1 MPRFVHVVGARPNF
15 MKIAPLL
22 RVMDER
28 PGWDNVLVHT
38 GQHYDAGMSGSFFA
52 DLDIRA
58 PDVNLGVGS
67 GSHASQTAAVLTGM
81 EQVLRDVE
89 PDLLVVVGDVNSTV
103 AAALAAVKLHIPVAH
118 VEAGLR
124 SGDRSMPEEINRI
137 LTDQLSA
144 VCLTP
149 SRDGNANLARE
160 GIDDGRVHFVG
171 NIMIDSL
178 HYSVGRSDAP
188 SALAKHGVTPKGYG
202 LVTLHRP
209 SNVDQPATLA
219 GILQALDE
227 IGRDLPL
234 LFPAHPRTRQ
244 RLEALGRTSSG
255 HTSDHLRVMEPVP
268 YLEMVALLDNAAVI
282 LTDSG
287 GLQEESTALGVPC
300 LTLRTT
306 TERPITITEGTN
318 VLVQDRSTRSILAAY
333 HGRTTNGAPRTPEGW
348 DGRTAHRVADVFT
361 GWLETDRAL

>member
-1 MPRFVHVVGARPNF
+1 MPCFVHVVGARPNF

-22 RVMDER
+22 RAMDGR
-28 PGWDNVLVHT
+28 GWESTLVHT
-38 GQHYDAGMSGSFFA
+38 GQHYDHEMSASFFR
-52 DLDIRA
+52 DLDIRT

-67 GSHASQTAAVLTGM
+67 GSHATQTAAVLTGM
-81 EQVLRDVE
+81 ERVLQDIN

-124 SGDRSMPEEINRI
+124 SGDRRMPEEINRL

-144 VCLTP
+144 LCLTP
-149 SRDGNANLARE
+149 SRDGNENLRRE
-160 GIDDGRVHFVG
+160 GIAESRIHFVG

-178 HYSVGRSDAP
+178 HFSVGRADA
-188 SALAKHGVTPKGYG
+188 SATLSKFGVDPGRYG

-209 SNVDQPATLA
+209 SNVDHPATLA
-219 GILQALDE
+219 GILDALE
-227 IGRDLPL
+227 QIGTELPL
-234 LFPAHPRTRQ
+234 LFPAHPRTRA
-244 RLEALGRTSSG
+244 RLSDLGRPLSNVR
-255 HTSDHLRVMEPVP
+255 LLEPVA
-268 YLEMVALLDNAAVI
+268 YLEMVSLLEKAAVI

-300 LTLRTT
+300 LTLRST

-318 VLVQDRSTRSILAAY
+318 LLVPDRSTASILDAY
-333 HGRTTNGAPRTPEGW
+333 ARRAKPGGGRGVPEGW
-348 DGRTAHRVADVFT
+348 DGQTAGRIADVFAE
-361 GWLETDRAL
+361 WLEGDRAV